1 MKGIALPLPENRLCT
16 GCQYKLSLGHFQ
28 CRSTA
33 VSIKYRLDLKQK
45 VVKCFSELCCLK
57 ADKSLITVGDSRR
70 QTRVY
75 TDSYVLI

>member
-16 GCQYKLSLGHFQ
+16 ECQCKLSLGHFQ

-33 VSIKYRLDLKQK
+33 VSIKYALKQR
-45 VVKCFSELCCLK
+45 VVKCFTALCCLK
-57 ADKSLITVGDSRR
+57 ADKSLTTVGDLRR